1 MRVGGA
7 GPARGGDQRPPFRIV
22 WRSFMRA
29 IIATP
34 DAGPGYRPD
43 EVPDPVAGPSQVLIA
58 VEHVS
63 VNHGEVRYARAFPA
77 GTMLGHDAVGRV
89 LRAATTGTGPRV
101 GAWVIALGAGAWA
114 HRMAVD
120 VGAVAEIPG
129 GMDVAELAVLPTVG
143 VTALRA
149 LRSTGPLRGR
159 RVLVT
164 GASGGVGRIA
174 VQLASSQGAE
184 VIAVVGSASRADG
197 LASLGAKEVVV
208 GIDAIAGEVDVVV
221 ETVGGVVLPAAWRLL
236 SPGGVLHSIGWASG
250 EPATF
255 PVNSTFAPGAA
266 RSLRSFGDVA
276 SPGADLACLLGLV
289 RDGALRVPVGWRGSW
304 RHLDEA
310 AAALLGRRVAGKV
323 LLDVD

>member
-1 MRVGGA
+1 
-7 GPARGGDQRPPFRIV
+7 
-22 WRSFMRA
+22 MRA

-34 DAGPGYRPD
+34 DADPGYRPD
-43 EVPDPVAGPSQVLIA
+43 EVPEPVAGPDQVLID

-63 VNHGEVRYARAFPA
+63 VNHGEVRYARAFPSGA
-77 GTMLGHDAVGRV
+77 VLGHDAVGRV
-89 LRAATTGTGPRV
+89 LRAAETGAGPRV
-101 GAWVIALGAGAWA
+101 GAWVVALGAGAWA
-114 HRMAVD
+114 NRVAVD
-120 VGAVAEIPG
+120 VDAVAEIPS

-149 LRSTGPLRGR
+149 LRSTGPLQGR

-174 VQLASSQGAE
+174 VQLARGVGAE
-184 VIAVVGSASRADG
+184 VIAVVGSASRAAG
-197 LASLGAKEVVV
+197 LASLGANEVVV
-208 GIDAIAGEVDVVV
+208 GIDAIDDEVDVVV

-255 PVNSTFAPGAA
+255 PVNSTFAFGAA
-266 RSLRSFGDVA
+266 RSLRSFGDVT
-276 SPGADLACLLGLV
+276 SPGEDLAHLMDLV
-289 RDGALRVPVGWRGSW
+289 RKGALRAPVGWRGSW
-304 RHLDEA
+304 RRLDEA